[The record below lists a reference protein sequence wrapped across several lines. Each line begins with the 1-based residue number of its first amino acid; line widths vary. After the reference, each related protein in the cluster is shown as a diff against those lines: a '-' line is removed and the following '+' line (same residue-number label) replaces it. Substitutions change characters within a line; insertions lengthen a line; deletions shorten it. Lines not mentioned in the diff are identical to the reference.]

1 MSRTSYEPEGLI
13 TYKKPPPRRRARATW
28 APHVS
33 ASRRPSFVAWQEMV
47 EPRFPRPP
55 RMPRD
60 LKAPVAVSA
69 LESELLDDDDVLDDE
84 DEDDED
90 DEEIW
95 TLEPWSRPLAR

>member
-1 MSRTSYEPEGLI
+1 
-13 TYKKPPPRRRARATW
+13 
-28 APHVS
+28 
-33 ASRRPSFVAWQEMV
+33 
-47 EPRFPRPP
+47 
-55 RMPRD
+55 MPRD

-69 LESELLDDDDVLDDE
+69 LESELLDDDDVLDDD